1 MGLSAI
7 KDLFGIITDLYKYLN
22 GKSAA
27 LQEDILAAEA
37 AINRAY
43 IETYDYLI
51 HKRGKYKP
59 NKSLAH
65 LWSEAATAVSKTNEE
80 LGRRLINKSRF
91 WLHPELYVE
100 ELNKEKAVPELEE
113 LIEEMKKMR
122 ERLG

>member
-1 MGLSAI
+1 MGLSSI

-37 AINRAY
+37 AINKAY

-65 LWSEAATAVSKTNEE
+65 LWNEAATAVSAVDEE

-100 ELNKEKAVPELEE
+100 ELNKDETVPELGE
-113 LIEEMKKMR
+113 LIYEMKKMR
-122 ERLG
+122 ERMT